1 MLAFPVGHSVAS
13 IASRPQSDVTSL
25 TEWTIPTINSG
36 PWALTLDPSGHCCWF
51 LEYYGDKIAHF
62 NPSNN
67 TFQEWT
73 IPTPQA
79 NPYSLTTTII
89 NGSMVLWGTEFGADK
104 IFSFS
109 PLTGS
114 FLEYSLT
121 EYGTGSLGVG
131 YISSE
136 PTNTQVRVWFT
147 ETLTNVNG
155 ELIFDPKTSNI
166 TLYQDIF
173 PLPVGGGAYD
183 VYAGSNSV
191 WFAGISAIV
200 RWDRSSGQYT
210 TWSLPVHGPAVGRF
224 ISVDQYG
231 QVWYTEGVTD
241 GNSTY
246 NYVGVLRDNSTFQ
259 EWHIPDPG
267 ADPRGITINP
277 LTQQPWIAEQSPTLQ
292 NGTISML
299 DPSIGGTLIPST
311 PVMIPSH
318 AVPTIFAPH
327 QSQAFVE
334 VTAVNPTTRPI
345 TNLINGPFA
354 EYFLGPSQT
363 HDSVVDSSGNIWI
376 SEPKT
381 NKIAR
386 LTLTPNF
393 SLTTSPPTLSLPKG
407 SSTSVTVSGTSISNY
422 AGSITLSIQSLPTG
436 VTVSSFTQN
445 PLTIKPGT
453 SNQSQLNVD
462 IGTNAPNGTSEITIQ
477 GTDNNITQTTILLLM
492 IMNSTAEMTP
502 SHCLIATAT
511 YGSELSPE
519 VQLLR
524 SFRDNSLARSHLG
537 SSFLIIFNAWYYS
550 FSPNVAQYLDTHVIP
565 RDLMR
570 AVLYPSLQFL
580 RVASQLY
587 AELHA
592 YPELATVVSGT
603 VASFLLG
610 TFYLGIP
617 LGLITRKLH
626 LRNLNAKIWYFIL
639 LCGLII
645 ILLGEISTSTLLL
658 MISSSITV
666 LATVFASAISTA
678 TVISRRNSKINHKHD
693 EYDAT

>member
-1 MLAFPVGHSVAS
+1 MLAFPAARSVTS
-13 IASRPQSDVTSL
+13 IASQPQSDATL

-62 NPSNN
+62 DPSNN

-79 NPYSLTTTII
+79 NPYALTTTII
-89 NGSMVLWGTEFGADK
+89 DGSLVLWGTEFGADK

-109 PLTGS
+109 PSTGS

-121 EYGTGSLGVG
+121 EFGTGSLGVG

-147 ETLTNVNG
+147 ETSVNINS

-166 TLYQDIF
+166 TLYQDVF

-200 RWDRSSGQYT
+200 RWDRASQQYT
-210 TWSLPVHGPAVGRF
+210 IWPLPVHGQAVGRF

-246 NYVGVLRDNSTFQ
+246 NYAGVLRENSTFQ
-259 EWHIPDPG
+259 EWHIANPG

-277 LTQQPWIAEQSPTLQ
+277 LTQQPWIAEQSPTVQ
-292 NGTISML
+292 NGTIAML
-299 DPSIGGTLIPST
+299 DPSTGGTLIPST
-311 PVMIPSH
+311 PIMIPSH
-318 AVPTIFAPH
+318 ATPTILAPL
-327 QSQAFVE
+327 QSQATVE
-334 VTAVNPTTRPI
+334 ATTVNPTTRPI
-345 TNLINGPFA
+345 ANSVNSPFS
-354 EYFLGPSQT
+354 EYLLGPSQP

-381 NKIAR
+381 NKIAK
-386 LTLTPNF
+386 LTLSPNF
-393 SLTTSPPTLSLPKG
+393 SLTTSPPTISLPKG
-407 SSTSVTVSGTSISNY
+407 SSGSVTVSGTSISNF
-422 AGSITLSIQSLPTG
+422 AGSITLSIQNLPPG
-436 VTVSSFTQN
+436 ITVSSFTQN
-445 PLTIKPGT
+445 PLSIKPGT
-453 SNQSQLNVD
+453 SNQSQFNVD
-462 IGTNAPNGTSEITIQ
+462 IGTNAPNGTSELMIQ
-477 GTDNNITQTTILLLM
+477 GTDNNITQTTTLLIM

-524 SFRDNSLARSHLG
+524 NFRDNSLAKSYLG

-565 RDLMR
+565 RYLMR
-570 AVLYPSLQFL
+570 VVLYPSIQFF

-587 AELHA
+587 AELHV

-610 TFYLGIP
+610 AFYIGIP
-617 LGLITRKLH
+617 LGLITRKLNRK
-626 LRNLNAKIWYFIL
+626 LSIKIWYFIL
-639 LCGLII
+639 LCGLST
-645 ILLGEISTSTLLL
+645 ILLGEMLTSAFLL

-678 TVISRRNSKINHKHD
+678 TLISKRSLKIKNKH
-693 EYDAT
+693 EYADPT